1 METTSRL
8 ICGSA
13 RSMDKV
19 PDASVDLIV
28 TSPPY
33 PMVAMWDD
41 VFISQDDRIGVRL
54 ARGEGRSAFDLMH
67 QLLDT
72 AWEECSRVLQPGP
85 EARWSCLY
93 QYWRCDPN
101 P

>member
-1 METTSRL
+1 METTSGL

-41 VFISQDDRIGVRL
+41 VFISQDDRIGDRL
-54 ARGEGRSAFDLMH
+54 AR
-67 QLLDT
+67 
-72 AWEECSRVLQPGP
+72 
-85 EARWSCLY
+85 
-93 QYWRCDPN
+93 
-101 P
+101 